1 MSEYRLKIKIGSHEF
16 EAEGPADAVAKQFS
30 DFKEIISKIPDLPV
44 ATTAPTAPALS
55 NTTAAS
61 GPSPS
66 APTLPPPVSALNKI
80 FRVGGRVISLTAL
93 PGSDNDA
100 ALLIMLGQKE
110 LRDND
115 AATGSEVKDGLEL
128 SGYKTGRI
136 DRTMDRFVT
145 DGLVLT
151 MGRNRGRKYRLTNQ
165 GLAKAQ
171 AIADELQR
179 KVP

>member
-1 MSEYRLKIKIGSHEF
+1 MSEYRLKIKIGNHEF

-30 DFKEIISKIPDLPV
+30 DFKEIISKIPDLPIVV
-44 ATTAPTAPALS
+44 AAAPVLADAAAPGP
-55 NTTAAS
+55 AAS
-61 GPSPS
+61 GP
-66 APTLPPPVSALNKI
+66 LPPPVSALNKI
-80 FRVGGRVISLTAL
+80 FRVEGRVISLTAL
-93 PGSDNDA
+93 PGSENEA
-100 ALLIMLGQKE
+100 ALLVMLGQKE

-128 SGYKTGRI
+128 SGFKPGRI
-136 DRTMDRFVT
+136 DRTMERFVA

-165 GLAKAQ
+165 GLVRAQ